1 MQTACDTSDIGPIVC
16 SIVSLGKSVDIS
28 FRTQR
33 LLEQRGHK
41 NDLTTTMPC
50 RPGLL
55 ADNFSS
61 WQTHMACLL
70 KFCCRAATTC
80 LDFATQSLDV
90 QRIKKSY
97 DLQIKTAV
105 EHVGSYFRSS
115 NHQWVKHV
123 NKLKHLD
130 GSTKPSREMLNITN
144 PQWPSLKL
152 VGHGQSFHGVADEK
166 IPGYGE
172 MYRML
177 CL

>member
-1 MQTACDTSDIGPIVC
+1 MQIACDTNDIGPTVC
-16 SIVSLGKSVDIS
+16 SIVSLGKSVDNF

-41 NDLTTTMPC
+41 NDLTTTTPC
-50 RPGLL
+50 RPATSLRGRRTWRACWKGLQGCNDLSGLCHTKPRRPKGQKVVWL
-55 ADNFSS
+55 ANQNCS
-61 WQTHMACLL
+61 WT
-70 KFCCRAATTC
+70 CRK
-80 LDFATQSLDV
+80 LFEV
-90 QRIKKSY
+90 IKC
-97 DLQIKTAV
+97 
-105 EHVGSYFRSS
+105 
-115 NHQWVKHV
+115 HQWVKHV

-152 VGHGQSFHGVADEK
+152 VGHGQSFHGVVDEK
-166 IPGYGE
+166 IPSYGE